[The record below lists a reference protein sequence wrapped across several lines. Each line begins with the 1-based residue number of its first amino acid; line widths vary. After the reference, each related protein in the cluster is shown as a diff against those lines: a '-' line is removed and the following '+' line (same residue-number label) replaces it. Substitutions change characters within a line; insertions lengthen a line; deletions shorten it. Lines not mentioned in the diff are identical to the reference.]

1 VLNKAGEAGDHLHQF
16 GNAAAGIRGNAEK
29 CGERTNQLHFY
40 QAQLCENS
48 HPVPPGATL
57 YHPLTSQGTP
67 APPAA
72 MTRKSPQWL
81 AHLNQKEN
89 IQKKTCNEIKPG
101 TEEKLQ
107 PDYKS
112 QFKAFEYLSIFSL
125 GLSVSLKR
133 RRKGKARLEAGAILS

>member
-1 VLNKAGEAGDHLHQF
+1 MRLAIIYINLAMPRLEFVETLKSVESGPISFIFTRRSCAKTPT
-16 GNAAAGIRGNAEK
+16 R
-29 CGERTNQLHFY
+29 C
-40 QAQLCENS
+40 